1 MLQRCMKRAET
12 SGRSDDNAETI
23 KTRVQN
29 YFDQS
34 LPVVHFYKKFGKVRH
49 IDATGSI
56 SEVYA
61 QSKAAVLPQCMF
73 ILGPKAS
80 GKSTI
85 GASMASRT
93 NGRLIDF
100 NQFITNHGLEG
111 QDDETVTS
119 QFIQFLAKS
128 TTPRLILEN
137 FPQNT
142 FQAKFFL
149 RNGCRPSNVFGL
161 ECSKDICQERMIDLG
176 ENHPQYVSSSILS
189 KQIKEFHDHAAELV
203 PFLKSETAF
212 QCINTDQDLS
222 KTMEEVFRHVEPCV
236 INVRPG
242 KNTEV

>member
-1 MLQRCMKRAET
+1 MKRAET

-61 QSKAAVLPQCMF
+61 QSKASVLPQCMF

-93 NGRLIDF
+93 NGRLIDY
-100 NQFITNHGLEG
+100 NQFVQNHGLEG

-137 FPQNT
+137 FPQN
-142 FQAKFFL
+142 
-149 RNGCRPSNVFGL
+149 VF
-161 ECSKDICQERMIDLG
+161 
-176 ENHPQYVSSSILS
+176 
-189 KQIKEFHDHAAELV
+189 
-203 PFLKSETAF
+203 
-212 QCINTDQDLS
+212 
-222 KTMEEVFRHVEPCV
+222 
-236 INVRPG
+236 
-242 KNTEV
+242 